1 MSLIRI
7 SVWIALFGLLATHPS
22 GAQDPV
28 TVKPADAVTPESTP
42 ESTPET
48 EQTDEPQL
56 RAQPTAEQQAAFDQ
70 ALLLFQQTRQ
80 ELATALGDQ
89 QETFLRYINKEVRT
103 PAAKREYAEK
113 RNRVRQLLDKA
124 YSQALDVTDTGVLN
138 EELVRFIV
146 TTIQH
151 RTKIDY
157 YDGETFEGA
166 AKMLDS
172 GQNLLLLLEGGARS
186 AVVTGDFDSA
196 AKLLEI
202 IVATEK
208 ISQID
213 PILYS
218 NLERYRD
225 QWEKEQE
232 ILEQEAVE
240 DKLPRVKLETTQG
253 DVIVELFLDQ
263 APTAVSNFI
272 RLVEDGFYDGLDF
285 YQVIDHSLALTGD
298 PSSTGSGSSG
308 KYIVD
313 EHQRDDARNGF
324 RGSLAMAKLPA
335 GETGKLIPN
344 SASSQFAI
352 LYLPVASI
360 ADQQTVFGRVIEGMD
375 VVSRFRRVDPSKE
388 KKKGEVVVPADAI
401 IEATVL
407 RRGDTLPEPEYFVP
421 PGSPQ
426 R

>member
-7 SVWIALFGLLATHPS
+7 SIWIALAGLLVSHPS

-28 TVKPADAVTPESTP
+28 TVKAADAVTPESTP

-48 EQTDEPQL
+48 EQTDDPQR

-70 ALLLFQQTRQ
+70 ALLRFQQTRQ

-89 QETFLRYINKEVRT
+89 QETFLRYINKEDRT

-172 GQNLLLLLEGGARS
+172 GQNLLLLVEGGARS
-186 AVVTGDFDSA
+186 AVVTGNFDSA
-196 AKLLEI
+196 AKLFEI
-202 IVATEK
+202 IVATEN
-208 ISQID
+208 ISQVD

-225 QWEKEQE
+225 QWEKEQKL
-232 ILEQEAVE
+232 LEQEAVE
-240 DKLPRVKLETTQG
+240 NKLPRVKLETTQG

-272 RLVEDGFYDGLDF
+272 RLVEEGFYDGLDF

-298 PSSTGSGSSG
+298 PSSTGSGNSG

-313 EHQRDDARNGF
+313 EHHRDDARNGF
-324 RGSLAMAKLPA
+324 RGSLAMAKLPS
-335 GETGKLIPN
+335 GEPGKLIPN

-360 ADQQTVFGRVIEGMD
+360 ADQQTVFGRVIEGME

-388 KKKGEVVVPADAI
+388 KKKGEVVVPGDAI

-407 RRGDTLPEPEYFVP
+407 RRPDTLPEPEYFDP
-421 PGSPQ
+421 PGSP
-426 R
+426 